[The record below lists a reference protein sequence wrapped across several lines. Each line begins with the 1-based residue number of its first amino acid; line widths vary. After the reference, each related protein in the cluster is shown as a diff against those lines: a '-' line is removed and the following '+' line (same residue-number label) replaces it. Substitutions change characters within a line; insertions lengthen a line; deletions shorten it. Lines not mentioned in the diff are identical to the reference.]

1 MTTRRIIDDEPRAIA
16 LVREEPLGPTSPPA
30 DVLRTDD
37 APRVAFRELRALW
50 FQLPGTLCNLACR
63 HCFNASGPKKP
74 WLGPLDAAIVRR
86 YLAEAEARGVR
97 ELYFTGGEPFL
108 HLEILPLLEAALAV
122 APTTVLTNGTLID
135 EALADRLARFAAGS
149 PYSLEMRISIDAPT
163 TAANDAVRGRG
174 SFAKALR
181 AARLLSARGLYPIVT
196 ATEIAGR
203 NGELYEA
210 LRTALL
216 AAGVERPRIKILP
229 LLPLGRAAGRNGGRR
244 VTADDL
250 EGFDATRLQCTTT
263 RVVAAGGVYACPILA
278 GLPGA
283 RVSDAG
289 LADALAPTALY
300 HPVCYTC
307 YETGIACQNF

>member
-1 MTTRRIIDDEPRAIA
+1 M
-16 LVREEPLGPTSPPA
+16 REEPLGPTSPPA
-30 DVLRTDD
+30 DVPRSDD

-63 HCFNASGPKKP
+63 HCFNTSGPKEP
-74 WLGPLDAAIVRR
+74 WLGLLDAAVVRS
-86 YLAEAEARGVR
+86 YLAQAEALGVR

-108 HLEILPLLEAALAV
+108 HADILPLLEAALAV

-135 EALADRLARFAAGS
+135 EALADRLARFAASS

-163 TAANDAVRGRG
+163 AEANDAVRGRG

-196 ATEIAGR
+196 ATEIAAAGR

-229 LLPLGRAAGRNGGRR
+229 LLPLGRAARR
-244 VTADDL
+244 D
-250 EGFDATRLQCTTT
+250 RKS
-263 RVVAAGGVYACPILA
+263 VV
-278 GLPGA
+278 
-283 RVSDAG
+283 
-289 LADALAPTALY
+289 
-300 HPVCYTC
+300 
-307 YETGIACQNF
+307 